1 MRGEIDLRVLKV
13 IHLLVTTGSAKETA
27 RLLDVSQSSISYMLN
42 KARDCMG
49 TTLFVRTRDGL
60 RPCATAVELSQK
72 YLQYINQGE
81 LSLKKDSPVLCHAVN
96 INTSTLTEMVLAATH
111 SEKMKQTSGYYGVY
125 HACENN
131 PEERVRKIK
140 TNIIDID
147 IGSKLPED
155 ENISAVKLFTS
166 KISVLKRKENECDA
180 QVFHKDLWSR
190 YRHVASAFPMEY
202 YNTSI
207 EGADRTQRF
216 LESRDVA
223 VISGSLINM
232 VSLCANSHYV
242 MLIPSIYSAMLEKI
256 FPVQFLSLPPE
267 IDICYDCYLHYGPQ
281 LKSEVNKINY
291 ISEMISDI
299 TQYATG

>member
-27 RLLDVSQSSISYMLN
+27 RFLDVSQSSISYMLN
-42 KARDCMG
+42 KARDSMG
-49 TTLFVRTRDGL
+49 TPLFVRTRDGL

-81 LSLKKDSPVLCHAVN
+81 LSLKKDSPVLCRSVH
-96 INTSTLTEMVLAATH
+96 INTNTLTEMVLAATH
-111 SEKMKQTSGYYGVY
+111 SEKTKQSSGFYGVF
-125 HACENN
+125 HVCEND
-131 PEERVRKIK
+131 PEERVKKIK

-147 IGSKLPED
+147 IGSKLAEC
-155 ENISAVKLFTS
+155 EHITAVKLFTS
-166 KISVLKRKENECDA
+166 KISVLKRKESDSDA
-180 QVFHKDLWSR
+180 LVFHKDLWSR
-190 YRHVASAFPMEY
+190 YRHVASTFPMEY
-202 YNTSI
+202 YNNSI
-207 EGADRTQRF
+207 EGAGITQQF
-216 LESRDVA
+216 LESRDIA

-256 FPVQFLSLPPE
+256 FPVQCLSLPPE
-267 IDICYDCYLHYGPQ
+267 IDICYDCYLHYSPQ
-281 LKSEVNKINY
+281 LKSEVKKINY
-291 ISEMISDI
+291 ISEMVSDI